1 MVYRVKSVHSV
12 AILTSLSLA
21 LMGCTG
27 STIHKTSSLGE
38 LQTLSLDAKQRLV
51 ITGHN
56 NDGNNVVCAEPSPDA
71 LVAQAAVLSASGKYN
86 AGDKGPQAS
95 GGAGVGIQESAASIG
110 IRTQN
115 IQILRDGYYRL
126 CESYLNGAI
135 DEKEYH
141 DVVTNLDTFI
151 VVALAVD
158 GLGNTK
164 AAPNVALGS
173 GTVNYGAASGT
184 DTANATGA
192 IGAATHEFHDAAA
205 TGNSTDKTA
214 PAIAQIVRDYLNY
227 KEDSY
232 CIANKKYCRRL
243 PVGTV
248 IK

>member
-1 MVYRVKSVHSV
+1 MMRQSKTVHTATV
-12 AILTSLSLA
+12 LAGLSLA
-21 LMGCTG
+21 LAACTG
-27 STIHKTSSLGE
+27 STIHTTSSLGDV
-38 LQTLSLDAKQRLV
+38 QTLSLDAKQRLV
-51 ITGHN
+51 ITGH
-56 NDGNNVVCAEPSPDA
+56 DRKGNNIVCAEPSPDA

-86 AGDKGPQAS
+86 AGEKGPSAS

-135 DEKEYH
+135 TPDDYH
-141 DVVTNLDTFI
+141 NVVTNLDTFI

-173 GTVNYGAASGT
+173 GTVSYGAAAGT

-192 IGAATHEFHDAAA
+192 IGPATHEFHDAAA
-205 TGNSTDKTA
+205 TNNPTDKTA
-214 PAIAQIVRDYLNY
+214 SAVAQIVRDYLNY
-227 KEDSY
+227 KEDY
-232 CIANKKYCRRL
+232 NCTVGHKYCRRL
-243 PVGTV
+243 AIGNV

>member
-1 MVYRVKSVHSV
+1 MTYQSKAMYTTAVL
-12 AILTSLSLA
+12 ASLSLA

-38 LQTLSLDAKQRLV
+38 VQTLSLDAKQRLV

-56 NDGNNVVCAEPSPDA
+56 SDGNNVVCAEPSPDA

-86 AGDKGPQAS
+86 AGEKGPEAS

-135 DEKEYH
+135 SEKEYH

-151 VVALAVD
+151 IVALAVD

-173 GTVNYGAASGT
+173 GTVNYGAAAGT
-184 DTANATGA
+184 DTASATGA
-192 IGAATHEFHDAAA
+192 IGAATSEFHDAAA
-205 TGNSTDKTA
+205 AGNATDKTA

-232 CIANKKYCRRL
+232 CIASKKYCRRL
-243 PVGTV
+243 AVSNV